1 MSTNRGRGRAASA
14 AYHHQQMAEPPVRG
28 TGRGAYGRGV
38 DVQQHQQEA
47 TPSPSLRGARGGRGV
62 GEHQPL
68 ATSVATI
75 PLSAVNP
82 SVVEP
87 TPPARGH
94 QLSVVSPIHA
104 RGYHQSV
111 VSPTP
116 ARGQHPPVVDTTS
129 VARGH
134 HASVVATTP
143 AARGQHPPV
152 VDTTSAARGQRPPMS
167 RYGAYASFTRQ
178 REQLEQNVG
187 PSEKDEQQQPLLAQV
202 VLRMEEHKKA
212 EEESTDGQIQEVMVT
227 PAQHEAIQHEQGG
240 GDDSVVGAI
249 SHESRCRTCLF
260 RAEFVHLM
268 RSIGLLLTGF
278 GNAIGGAHNHEQN
291 HHGNAIG
298 NGHNNEQNHH

>member
-28 TGRGAYGRGV
+28 SGRGAYGRGV
-38 DVQQHQQEA
+38 DVQQRQQEA

-87 TPPARGH
+87 TLPARGH
-94 QLSVVSPIHA
+94 H
-104 RGYHQSV
+104 H
-111 VSPTP
+111 PTP

-129 VARGH
+129 AARGHNLSIVSPTPARGH
-134 HASVVATTP
+134 HPS
-143 AARGQHPPV
+143 V

-187 PSEKDEQQQPLLAQV
+187 PAEKDEQQQPLLAQV

-240 GDDSVVGAI
+240 GEDSVVGAI
-249 SHESRCRTCLF
+249 SHESSCRTCLF

-291 HHGNAIG
+291 HHGNAVG